1 MNSYFEIKKYCSL
14 HMPHYNRVFI
24 IFALC
29 KNTCYFVII
38 HMPILPYI
46 EWKIN
51 DEMEVRGALALSDLH
66 DSLRTVIF
74 QLASD

>member
-1 MNSYFEIKKYCSL
+1 
-14 HMPHYNRVFI
+14 MPHYNRVFI

-66 DSLRTVIF
+66 NSLRTVIF